1 MKPVFRP
8 GPNMAVKVPP
18 HEYGATLSF
27 YRDTLG
33 LTEVSGDTES
43 TTETA
48 RFRFG
53 DKTLWIDRVER
64 ISQAE
69 IWLEIVT
76 DDLEAAA
83 DHLARH
89 GVARRD
95 GIEPLPDAV
104 HGFWI
109 SSPSNII
116 HLVQALPSTGGDEV
130 TSAYECTD

>member
-1 MKPVFRP
+1 MKPIFRP
-8 GPNMAVKVPP
+8 GANIAVKVPP
-18 HEYGATLSF
+18 HEYDSTISF

-33 LTEVSGDTES
+33 LAQVSGEAES
-43 TTETA
+43 TTETV

-53 DKTLWIDRVER
+53 DKTLWIDRVDG

-69 IWLEIVT
+69 IWLEVVT

-89 GVARRD
+89 GVTRRVE
-95 GIEPLPDAV
+95 IEPLPDAV
-104 HGFWI
+104 RGFWI

-116 HLVQALPSTGGDEV
+116 HLIQ
-130 TSAYECTD
+130 TSRDL